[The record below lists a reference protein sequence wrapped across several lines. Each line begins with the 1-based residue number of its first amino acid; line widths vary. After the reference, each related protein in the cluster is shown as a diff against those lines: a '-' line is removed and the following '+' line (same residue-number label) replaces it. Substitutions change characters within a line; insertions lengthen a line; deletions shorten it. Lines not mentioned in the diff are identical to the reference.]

1 MPGSAS
7 DVPLVVVDPLGVGVA
22 SAVLIGDWEGLG
34 DCVPPAVEV
43 VDGTGAGAD
52 VDVHAARRSASG
64 QSPRNSTEDFTESAL
79 PEANSVM
86 WVEGFELLS
95 RQ

>member
-7 DVPLVVVDPLGVGVA
+7 DVAVVVVDPLGVGVA
-22 SAVLIGDWEGLG
+22 SAVLIGEWEGLG

-64 QSPRNSTEDFTESAL
+64 QRARSSLPELTESAL
-79 PEANSVM
+79 PEAN
-86 WVEGFELLS
+86 
-95 RQ
+95 